1 MHARLLFCL
10 LVCALPVPF
19 ASAQTVIAPLRAEI
33 VSPAEITTTAVE
45 AQEGSFGR
53 IGVPKTGFCAY
64 GFDARGGVKVTD
76 STGSYGPGEAT
87 PDGCFAPDEARP
99 AAFEILCAKGDTL
112 EMKINARS
120 DIDGVEIETADVV
133 VEGGKLEQSGDRFRL
148 TCTSEDGKA
157 IIKAGTSFTLSPS
170 AKTGDG
176 TLGALELDTEY

>member
-1 MHARLLFCL
+1 MRTRLLSCVLTGAFT
-10 LVCALPVPF
+10 LPL

-53 IGVPKTGFCAY
+53 IGVPKTGYCEY
-64 GFDARGGVKVTD
+64 GFDSKGGVTVTD
-76 STGSYGPGEAT
+76 STGTYRPGEAT
-87 PDGCFAPDEARP
+87 PDGCFAPDEAQP

-120 DIDGVEIETADVV
+120 DMDGVDIKTADVT
-133 VEGGKLEQSGDRFRL
+133 VEGGELEQSGDRYRL

-170 AKTGDG
+170 TNTGDG
-176 TLGALELDTEY
+176 TLGALELETEY